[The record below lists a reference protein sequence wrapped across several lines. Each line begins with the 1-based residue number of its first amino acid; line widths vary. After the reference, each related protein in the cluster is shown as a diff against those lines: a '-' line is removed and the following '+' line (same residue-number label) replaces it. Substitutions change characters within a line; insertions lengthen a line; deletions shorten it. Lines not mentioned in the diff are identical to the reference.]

1 MHSVMLAPVVRKQ
14 KGEEWLLQLVKLV
27 PWMVA
32 VMAVVAV
39 VAGVPE
45 IPVLFALAV
54 VAEACSPRETLHFH
68 PAMLRAKATHL

>member
-1 MHSVMLAPVVRKQ
+1 MHSVMLAPVVRKR
-14 KGEEWLLQLVKLV
+14 KGLEWLLKLVKLV

-32 VMAVVAV
+32 VMAV

>member
-1 MHSVMLAPVVRKQ
+1 MHSVMLAPVVRKR
-14 KGEEWLLQLVKLV
+14 KGEEWLLKLEKLV

-32 VMAVVAV
+32 VMAV

-54 VAEACSPRETLHFH
+54 VAEACSPRETSHFR